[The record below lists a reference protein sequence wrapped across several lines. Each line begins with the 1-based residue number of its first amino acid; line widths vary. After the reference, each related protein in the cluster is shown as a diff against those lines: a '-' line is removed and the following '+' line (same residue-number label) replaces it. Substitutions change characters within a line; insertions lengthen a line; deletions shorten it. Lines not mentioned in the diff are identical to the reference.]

1 MEPSVETMHRKQI
14 VKSLDCTT
22 LCLKRQQANLM
33 LPIHG
38 LRREINLHFEWDIS
52 AIMSIR
58 IDKITDQIRAQKKC
72 ERFGVKEHYS

>member
-1 MEPSVETMHRKQI
+1 
-14 VKSLDCTT
+14 
-22 LCLKRQQANLM
+22 M